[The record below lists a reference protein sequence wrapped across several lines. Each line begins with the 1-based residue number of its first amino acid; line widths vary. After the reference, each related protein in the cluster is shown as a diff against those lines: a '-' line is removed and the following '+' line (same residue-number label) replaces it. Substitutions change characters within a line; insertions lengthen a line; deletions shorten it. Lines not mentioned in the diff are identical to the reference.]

1 MDPRIAPVVDN
12 PVALFGRVGALPGF
26 TPVPG
31 DDVRGFTSDVPF
43 PMLNQVYDVSF
54 AVGEEKRRAHE
65 VLDHLVDRGLP
76 FMWQVTPTT
85 RFDGLE
91 ELLGERG
98 LVGLAMPGMYAALA
112 PLHSETPSG
121 MTLEAV
127 TPPTLETAIEV
138 MAEAFEFPD
147 FAFEPI
153 LAAFR
158 AIDGPDIAH
167 LIVRI
172 DEEPVGAGTGF
183 LDGTTLGI
191 YNIATVEKARGQGI
205 GTAITA
211 ALMDIGASRG
221 CERAILHS
229 SELGLPVYRKL
240 GFEEVC
246 EIANYVWMPAAT
258 SINGG

>member
-12 PVALFGRVGALPGF
+12 PVALFGQVGELPGF
-26 TPVPG
+26 TPLPG

-54 AVGEEKRRAHE
+54 AADEEKRRAHE

-76 FMWQVTPTT
+76 FMWQVTPTS

-91 ELLGERG
+91 EILGERG
-98 LVGLAMPGMYAALA
+98 LEGQAMPGMYAELA
-112 PLHSETPSG
+112 PLHSETPAG
-121 MTLEAV
+121 MTLETV
-127 TPPTLETAIEV
+127 TPTTLETAIEM
-138 MAEAFEFPD
+138 MAGAFEFPD
-147 FAFEPI
+147 FAFEPM

-158 AIDGPDIAH
+158 ALDGPEVTH
-167 LIVRI
+167 LIARI

-191 YNIATVEKARGQGI
+191 YNIATLEQARGRGV
-205 GTAITA
+205 GTAITT

-246 EIANYVWMPAAT
+246 QVVNYVWMPAAVPL
-258 SINGG
+258 NAG